1 MRRALIIAVG
11 LLFAL
16 SGTAAAA
23 VTSNESVP
31 INQTVFVPCANGGAG
46 ENVTL
51 EGSLHVLVTYTVN
64 DNHVSGRTHFQPQG
78 VMGAGQITGDVYRA
92 TGVTQDTFSDSL
104 ENGQYAYTYVN
115 NFRIIG
121 QGVDNNYL
129 IHEVVHITF
138 NAAGVET
145 VSIDNFSSECK

>member
-23 VTSNESVP
+23 VTTNESVP

-46 ENVTL
+46 ESVTL
-51 EGSLHVLVTYTVN
+51 EGSLHVIMTYTVN

-78 VMGAGQITGDVYRA
+78 VMGTGQITGDVYHA
-92 TGVTQDTFSDSL
+92 TGATQDTFSDSL

-121 QGVDNNYL
+121 QGMDNNLL
-129 IHEVVHITF
+129 IHEVVHVTF

-145 VSIDNFSSECK
+145 VWIDHFSSECQ